1 MLEPHAPEIRRE
13 LAADRVTALREAARG
28 SGPGPVRRAIGN
40 VVVRLGVLLGGDRTV
55 SPAARRES
63 YPEALASAGVSS
75 FPSRRAPAD
84 GATGRTTGGSKP
96 LAAKA
101 STTASATWVCCWT
114 GTSATAEP
122 PNPPPVILAPS
133 APAAIADSTAT
144 SSSAQEIS

>member
-75 FPSRRAPAD
+75 FPSRRAPAGPPAGTAFVTD
-84 GATGRTTGGSKP
+84 EDLAWERAAPFGPRVATELSRRRSRSGFRP
-96 LAAKA
+96 A
-101 STTASATWVCCWT
+101 
-114 GTSATAEP
+114 
-122 PNPPPVILAPS
+122 APS
-133 APAAIADSTAT
+133 ARTRG
-144 SSSAQEIS
+144 